1 MNIALPNNIF
11 SSLLAKALPL
21 ELQDSIVF
29 KESALLNKQL
39 LESKADIV
47 LIPSMDLLQHKEFFV
62 SPKCGISFEGS
73 IANSYL
79 YFAKEEKTLD
89 NIVLA
94 GDISSV
100 EAILAKIAIHEMYD
114 QDVSISISKNE
125 VVDGTRNILLSGDM
139 NFSAELYPHGL
150 NFAEE
155 IAEITGMP
163 FVQYV
168 FASRNPKKLR
178 EFEAHTEDIELKIQG
193 LLNDPEWTIPFSD
206 ETKAYFVENIQH
218 VIYEFDSSDLQGLTE
233 MLRLTFFHGLI
244 QDMFEVKYE

>member
-11 SSLLAKALPL
+11 STLLAKVLPH

-29 KESALLNKQL
+29 KEAALLSKQL
-39 LESKADIV
+39 LESKADIA
-47 LIPSMDLLQHKEFFV
+47 LIPSMDLLQHKDFFV

-79 YFAKEEKTLD
+79 YFAKGEKTIES
-89 NIVLA
+89 IVLA

-100 EAILAKIAIHEMYD
+100 EAVLGKIAIHEMYD
-114 QDVSISISKNE
+114 QDVSISVSKNE
-125 VVDGTRNILLSGDM
+125 AVDGTRNILLSGDL
-139 NFSAELYPHGL
+139 NFTSELYPHGL
-150 NFAEE
+150 NFAEA

-178 EFEAHTEDIELKIQG
+178 EFEAHAEDLELKI
-193 LLNDPEWTIPFSD
+193 LERINSPEWTIPFSD
-206 ETKAYFVENIQH
+206 STKAFFLENLQH
-218 VIYEFDSSDLQGLTE
+218 VIYDFDSSDLQGLTE

-244 QDMFEVKYE
+244 LDMFEVKYE